1 MTMLEYPSRIQNDD
15 INCVCSKKKRRLCG
29 YTIIS
34 ILLHNIHAIICMSWW
49 FQLVATWNKH
59 LKCNLFPAETSPNHH
74 LTSHGHGRLQQRL
87 STWSSGDSTLV
98 SFVCC
103 ANSIRKISGFWH
115 GVKCKEVAFCD
126 LWFLAGRFQG
136 DQLKPWEF
144 DTESV
149 QILKPKW
156 IKQWL
161 KPWFWSH
168 DSNNK

>member
-1 MTMLEYPSRIQNDD
+1 MMILTVFVP
-15 INCVCSKKKRRLCG
+15 KKKRRLCG

-87 STWSSGDSTLV
+87 STWSSGDSTLA

-115 GVKCKEVAFCD
+115 GVKCKEGRI
-126 LWFLAGRFQG
+126 LWSLISLWKVSGWSIEALRIWYRISSNPAAEM
-136 DQLKPWEF
+136 DK
-144 DTESV
+144 TM
-149 QILKPKW
+149 
-156 IKQWL
+156 IKTRD
-161 KPWFWSH
+161 FWSH